1 MSEILFIFA
10 SEMAKKREISVTRT
24 SLPPF
29 EEFCEAIRPLWESHI
44 VTNMGPLHEQF
55 AAALQARWGLDG
67 ITLFSHGH
75 LALEATLEALA
86 TSRHSGLDLESPQV
100 ITTPFTFVST
110 VHAIVRCGFTPVFA
124 DVLPEDGTMDP
135 SSLEPLISER
145 TAAILPV
152 HVYGNPC
159 DVEAIDAIARQ
170 HGIPVIYDA
179 AHAFDIYY
187 KDIPLVRYGDA
198 SILSFHAT
206 KVFST
211 VEGGAVCLS
220 SQGIAKAKGISL
232 RLDDIKNF
240 GIRDEETCVYPGGNG
255 KMNELEAAMGL
266 CNLRHIDEEIASRG
280 EAYMSYL
287 EALQPILAKPDAA
300 VRLLRSRPGTRPNY
314 AYFPLLLP
322 DQTSRDSLYT
332 ALRAEGI
339 HARKYFW
346 PLASNTDCY
355 RSLASERMGNASKT
369 PVATDLAARV
379 LCLPLFAGLQRDDIE
394 HIASAVQNI

>member
-10 SEMAKKREISVTRT
+10 FEMAKIGEISVTRT

-29 EEFCEAIRPLWESHI
+29 EEYCEAIRPLWESHI

-55 AAALQARWGLDG
+55 AAALRARWGLDG
-67 ITLFSHGH
+67 VTLFSHGH
-75 LALEATLEALA
+75 LALEAALEAVGGA
-86 TSRHSGLDLESPQV
+86 RNEV

-110 VHAIVRCGFTPVFA
+110 VHAIVRRGFTPVFA

-135 SSLEPLISER
+135 ASLETLISER

-159 DVEAIDAIARQ
+159 DVEAIDAIARR
-170 HGIPVIYDA
+170 HGVPVIYDA
-179 AHAFDIYY
+179 AHAFDVYY
-187 KDIPLVRYGDA
+187 KEIPLVRYGDA
-198 SILSFHAT
+198 SVLSFHAT

-220 SQGIAKAKGISL
+220 ARDIAKAKGISL

-266 CNLRHIDEEIASRG
+266 CNLRHIDEEIASRR
-280 EAYMSYL
+280 EAYKQYL
-287 EALQPILAKPDAA
+287 EVLQPILAKPDAP
-300 VRLLRSRPGTRPNY
+300 VRLLRPRPGTRPNY
-314 AYFPLLLP
+314 AYLPLLLP
-322 DQTSRDSLYT
+322 NQASRDSLYT
-332 ALRAEGI
+332 GMRAEGI

-346 PLASNTDCY
+346 PLVSDTDCY
-355 RSLASERMGNASKT
+355 RSFALERPENAAGT
-369 PVATDLAARV
+369 PVAADLAARV
-379 LCLPLFAGLQRDDIE
+379 LCLPLFAWLQRDDIV
-394 HIASAVQNI
+394 HIASVLRRHFCR